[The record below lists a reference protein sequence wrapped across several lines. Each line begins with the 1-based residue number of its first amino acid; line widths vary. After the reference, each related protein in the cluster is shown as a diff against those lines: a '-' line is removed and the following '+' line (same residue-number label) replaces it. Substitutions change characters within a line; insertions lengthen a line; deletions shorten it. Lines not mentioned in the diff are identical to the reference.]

1 MDYLFVS
8 KGQFEQ
14 WVEEDELLEHAL
26 VYGDYKGIPRH
37 QVHSALQRGTDV
49 VLRVDVQ
56 GAATIRRLIPDSVSI
71 FLVRL
76 CIPSFPVAAIEPLP
90 AYALRAASLAPA

>member
-8 KGQFEQ
+8 KAQFEQ

-37 QVHSALQRGTDV
+37 QVHAALQRGTDV

-56 GAATIRRLIPDSVSI
+56 GAATVRRLIPDSVSI
-71 FLVRL
+71 FLVR
-76 CIPSFPVAAIEPLP
+76 
-90 AYALRAASLAPA
+90 RT